1 MPTKAL
7 RTAASGMYAQQ
18 KNIEIIANNIANVNS
33 ISYKRSKAE
42 FQDLMYQQT
51 PLSSYSNSADGT
63 TDVSNDSMYVG
74 NGVKIA
80 DAHRIFQ
87 QGDLTETDNQFDFAI
102 NGEGFFQ
109 LQRPD
114 GTYVYTRN
122 GSFKVNAN
130 GDLVNSSGYKLVPP
144 IMVDEETREIKVAKD
159 GTIKTVSSDGSS
171 NIVDNIQL
179 VKFINPAGLRPIGDN
194 LYEETEF
201 SGQPIYGTPGSNG
214 FGEVYQGYLESSNVD
229 IVEEMINMIT
239 AQRAYEINSKTV
251 KTIEEMMAIVNSLK
265 RG

>member
-33 ISYKRSKAE
+33 TAYKRSKAE
-42 FQDLMYQQT
+42 FQDLMYQKT
-51 PLSSYSNSADGT
+51 PLSAYSNDANGS
-63 TDVSNDSMYVG
+63 TDISNDYMYVG
-74 NGVKIA
+74 NGVKVA

-87 QGDLTETDNQFDFAI
+87 QGDLTETDNEFDFAI

-109 LQRPD
+109 VQRPD
-114 GTYVYTRN
+114 GTYAYTRDGN
-122 GSFKVNAN
+122 FKVNAN
-130 GDLVNSSGYKLVPP
+130 GDVVNSSGFKLIPP
-144 IMVDEETREIKVAKD
+144 ITVDQDIREIQVAKD
-159 GTIKTVSSDGSS
+159 GTITTVSSDGTT
-171 NIVDNIQL
+171 NVLDTIQL
-179 VKFINPAGLRPIGDN
+179 AKFVNPTGLRPIGDN
-194 LYEETEF
+194 MFEETEY
-201 SGQPIYGTPGSNG
+201 SGQPIFGTPGSNG
-214 FGEVYQGYLESSNVD
+214 FGEIYQGYLESSNVD

-251 KTIEEMMAIVNSLK
+251 KTIEQMMAIVNSLK

>member
-33 ISYKRSKAE
+33 VSYKRSKAE

-51 PLSSYSNSADGT
+51 PISSYTNMGDGT
-63 TDVSNDSMYVG
+63 TEVSTDSMYIG
-74 NGVKIA
+74 NGVRIA

-87 QGDLTETDNQFDFAI
+87 QGDLTETDNEFDFAI

-114 GTYVYTRN
+114 GTYVYTRDGN
-122 GSFKVNAN
+122 FKVNAN
-130 GDLVNSSGYKLVPP
+130 GELVNSSGYKLVPS
-144 IMVDEETREIKVAKD
+144 ISVDDEIREIKVAKD
-159 GTIKTVSSDGSS
+159 GTIKAVSSDGTS
-171 NIVDNIQL
+171 NILDNLQL

-194 LYEETEF
+194 MYEATEY
-201 SGQPIYGTPGSNG
+201 SGEPIYGNPGSSG